1 MPFFL
6 FTDAVRKVIWTMD
19 HTACCTSGGPSAGR
33 GRKKRRPGPSLVRW
47 LRDRKESVLRFLT
60 ASEVP
65 ITNNPAE
72 QDLRMMTLRTKISAA
87 SSGHGGAG
95 DFATACSV
103 LSSACKQGR
112 DRIEALLQAPGA
124 MLAALCS

>member
-1 MPFFL
+1 ML
-6 FTDAVRKVIWTMD
+6 HLWWTI
-19 HTACCTSGGPSAGR
+19 
-33 GRKKRRPGPSLVRW
+33 RRPGAQEAATRAEPGAVATGSQGVG
-47 LRDRKESVLRFLT
+47 LRFLT

-65 ITNNPAE
+65 FTNNPAE

-95 DFATACSV
+95 DFATARSV